1 MKNYLAVDSGGSKV
15 LAILYDE
22 DFRPVKTCRVGSMRG
37 NTTSKEL
44 IRRNVDTLIESLGLA
59 GMCLDCVSGIVDG
72 GLMERMKACGTVV
85 MKGAGCGELEA
96 GLAAAGIFEA
106 YLDSFLALYR
116 NHQNLLRFNQFFN
129 IYLVSEAIS
138 EEEMEPYLDMVK
150 GLERRFGKIY
160 QKARQDGTLRTDIP
174 QKKMFSA
181 TLHLMLAVVTRYAV
195 GLVYNDE
202 TDAEEELLLQK
213 EMLMRRFVNAQ

>member
-1 MKNYLAVDSGGSKV
+1 MGRNLEKDAIEMAAKNQRILENGFRIFAENTIERVTMLDVAKAAGIAVSSLYRYYGTKPRLV
-15 LAILYDE
+15 LAISTWAWENYAREDE
-22 DFRPVKTCRVGSMRG
+22 R
-37 NTTSKEL
+37 KEAAKPD
-44 IRRNVDTLIESLGLA
+44 RT
-59 GMCLDCVSGIVDG
+59 
-72 GLMERMKACGTVV
+72 
-85 MKGAGCGELEA
+85 
-96 GLAAAGIFEA
+96 AAGIFEA
-106 YLDSFLALYR
+106 YLDSFLDLYR
-116 NHQNLLRFNQFFN
+116 NHKNLLRFNQFFN

-160 QKARQDGTLRTDIP
+160 QKALQDGTLRTDIP

>member
-1 MKNYLAVDSGGSKV
+1 MGRNLEKDAIEMAAKNQRILENGFRIFAENTIERVTMVDVAKAAGIAVSSLYRYYSTKPRLV
-15 LAILYDE
+15 LAISTWAWENYAREDE
-22 DFRPVKTCRVGSMRG
+22 R
-37 NTTSKEL
+37 KEAAKPD
-44 IRRNVDTLIESLGLA
+44 RT
-59 GMCLDCVSGIVDG
+59 
-72 GLMERMKACGTVV
+72 
-85 MKGAGCGELEA
+85 
-96 GLAAAGIFEA
+96 AAGIFEA
-106 YLDSFLALYR
+106 YLDSFLDLYR
-116 NHQNLLRFNQFFN
+116 NHKNLLRFNQFFN

-160 QKARQDGTLRTDIP
+160 QKALQDGTLRTDIP

-213 EMLMRRFVNAQ
+213 EMLMRRFVME